1 MTAADLPTSP
11 ALVIQVPE
19 QDARLAW
26 VRDLNGEP
34 VVEVRSGIVRLVG
47 IRWADNAGLSGWS
60 ECAGGYWRPDLRTAA
75 GQAWQRQLNAL
86 RWPVVSGAFEKFTAK
101 K

>member
-1 MTAADLPTSP
+1 MTATVPP
-11 ALVIQVPE
+11 ALVE
-19 QDARLAW
+19 QLRTDTRLAW
-26 VRDLNGEP
+26 VYDLNGEP
-34 VVEVRSGIVRLVG
+34 VVEVHFRAIRLVG
-47 IRWADNAGLSGWS
+47 IRWADNAGLPGWY

-86 RWPVVSGAFEKFTAK
+86 RWPVAPGVFEKFTAK

>member
-1 MTAADLPTSP
+1 MSAADLPTPP
-11 ALVIQVPE
+11 ALVVLVQADE
-19 QDARLAW
+19 RLAW

-34 VVEVRSGIVRLVG
+34 VLEVRGAVTYLVG
-47 IRWADNAGLSGWS
+47 IRWSDNAGLPGWT

-75 GQAWQRQLNAL
+75 GQAWQRRLNAL
-86 RWPVVSGAFEKFTAK
+86 RWPVAPGLFEKALAEK